1 MDTSIEM
8 TATAETFSAVVA
20 TALSQE
26 GTGFGVND
34 ATYCGGGMARVHD
47 D

>member
-1 MDTSIEM
+1 MP
-8 TATAETFSAVVA
+8 AAETFSAVVA

-26 GTGFGVND
+26 EAEFNASI
-34 ATYCGGGMARVHD
+34 ATYCGGGMGRVHD